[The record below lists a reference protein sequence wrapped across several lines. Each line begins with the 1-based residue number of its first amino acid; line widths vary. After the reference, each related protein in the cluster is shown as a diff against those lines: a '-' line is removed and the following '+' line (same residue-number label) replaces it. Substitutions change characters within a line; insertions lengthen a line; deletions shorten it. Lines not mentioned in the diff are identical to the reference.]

1 VKAQALAKL
10 RTALA
15 TMRGEIAPLAE
26 HDDVHLGIDIDPIN
40 ML

>member
-1 VKAQALAKL
+1 VKAQALADL

-15 TMRGEIAPLAE
+15 AMRGEIAPLAE
-26 HDDVHLGIDIDPIN
+26 RDDVHLGIDIDPIN